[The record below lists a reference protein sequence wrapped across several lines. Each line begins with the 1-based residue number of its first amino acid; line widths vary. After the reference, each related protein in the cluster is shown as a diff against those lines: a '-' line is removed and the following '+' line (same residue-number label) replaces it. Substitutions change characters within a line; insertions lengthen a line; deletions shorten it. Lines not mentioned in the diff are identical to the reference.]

1 MPVYSDQIGGMIN
14 QQNQMFAGYG
24 AFASGFSPGA
34 PPGMMGYGGGDQSPY
49 GGAYPTF
56 PSAQFEAGQHVLG
69 GVHAALPAAI
79 GAATFAGAFLPGA
92 AGRAIGRLDPFQA
105 ALSGF
110 GRASGVSRGMAGM
123 GVMDSI
129 GQMGSN
135 IGRIGAGGVG
145 NVFRA
150 GLTGAGGAAAAAFL
164 PLAGMAAVTHATG
177 QMAQG
182 AQFTGQVHRTL
193 GENFRFLNPA
203 SQTGHG
209 FSREQGAE
217 IADTVRTMGNKD
229 IMSSPQELLR
239 VMNQSIQG
247 GMFRPVQDAKQ
258 FQDKFK
264 EVVGALK
271 EISKT
276 FNTTLEGAM
285 PFLQEGRRMGFWTP
299 ADVQRM
305 ASSTVGTAKLTG
317 LSVAQVQ
324 QMQGQGASMAR
335 QVGAAGTTGAEGM
348 TKTLGIV
355 GGAIRGGTISE
366 QQLSEMTGGLMG
378 GEAIQAFSGQMQ
390 ASATR
395 FASSRT
401 ARWLLA
407 ATAGKDM
414 KHLDAGKLA
423 LLSSGQM
430 GLGGLRESAEKN
442 VQGRGADFVMGE
454 EEMRGDLLKQGP
466 EAQMG
471 FLRGI
476 AGKRLFGETGMDK
489 LATRRLIQR
498 FMGGDSKQADAMAK
512 ILRDLPNIMRENVQ
526 RTEAEAD
533 QQQRDHTEMMEHSY
547 EGLKRKVSLWWKSS
561 IDEPLQK
568 VGASVAES
576 IGDSWERL
584 TDKVWGRTPRSM
596 RNMGITSGMAS
607 ALREEA
613 MGRPGAARAM
623 FASQGEVEKQF
634 GAPSG
639 GMSAMI
645 SDPERMMRGGTG
657 REALSAI
664 GVDFGVNMRTE
675 RRTREGLLE
684 EANAKFGAVDAASGP
699 LNLSRA
705 KAMGFSDMESARAG
719 LKTVGKVWENAG
731 VDRFAS
737 GLQDSNP
744 MERAK
749 KIAARISSDPGVSPE
764 IKAQLAGKTPEQQ
777 AAIIS
782 AGTDET
788 NRGRLGLDMSD
799 LAKQVK
805 SAMGVD
811 TSGENRKSVED
822 SMTSSLNNL
831 AEALTPKTAGGTGTQ
846 GSIGGGFVFSD
857 EDMPQASDNRN
868 RLSKLLNG
876 EDGDVVRTA
885 LAFTGSD
892 DPGIKARGHDM
903 LQKLA
908 LKHGKDPG
916 MHDMLNSMATGSNP
930 DVAKAVADV
939 AKNQKLLNFFDRN
952 ETVQNRLTQTRESMM
967 SKGEEEYSG
976 IMKGLNETGLGGI
989 AELIEGGDKLTGAEI
1004 TKKLSSISEK
1014 ASTMDPEQVA
1024 RVQAMLKDVKGA
1036 GMIQA
1041 TLGGALEQRG
1051 LKSAFA
1057 RGKSHSLGEQAG
1069 ALSGMSGQLLGR
1081 SLTSQEVSKIQ
1092 GKGGKEFIE
1101 QLITEERKKG
1111 SLSEGNVDTF
1121 RDMVMGVKEGGSSR
1135 LFGAQKKL
1143 MDANISASLSNV
1155 AEKQRDLA
1163 GGLLGKL
1170 GSPSGIHQ
1178 QLIDIGLT
1186 LKAIKDGG
1194 QLKGPDNPKGMRSN
1208 ADGTV
1213 E

>member
-1 MPVYSDQIGGMIN
+1 
-14 QQNQMFAGYG
+14 
-24 AFASGFSPGA
+24 
-34 PPGMMGYGGGDQSPY
+34 
-49 GGAYPTF
+49 
-56 PSAQFEAGQHVLG
+56 
-69 GVHAALPAAI
+69 
-79 GAATFAGAFLPGA
+79 
-92 AGRAIGRLDPFQA
+92 
-105 ALSGF
+105 
-110 GRASGVSRGMAGM
+110 
-123 GVMDSI
+123 
-129 GQMGSN
+129 
-135 IGRIGAGGVG
+135 
-145 NVFRA
+145 
-150 GLTGAGGAAAAAFL
+150 
-164 PLAGMAAVTHATG
+164 
-177 QMAQG
+177 
-182 AQFTGQVHRTL
+182 
-193 GENFRFLNPA
+193 
-203 SQTGHG
+203 
-209 FSREQGAE
+209 
-217 IADTVRTMGNKD
+217 
-229 IMSSPQELLR
+229 
-239 VMNQSIQG
+239 
-247 GMFRPVQDAKQ
+247 
-258 FQDKFK
+258 
-264 EVVGALK
+264 
-271 EISKT
+271 
-276 FNTTLEGAM
+276 
-285 PFLQEGRRMGFWTP
+285 
-299 ADVQRM
+299 
-305 ASSTVGTAKLTG
+305 
-317 LSVAQVQ
+317 
-324 QMQGQGASMAR
+324 
-335 QVGAAGTTGAEGM
+335 
-348 TKTLGIV
+348 
-355 GGAIRGGTISE
+355 
-366 QQLSEMTGGLMG
+366 
-378 GEAIQAFSGQMQ
+378 
-390 ASATR
+390 
-395 FASSRT
+395 
-401 ARWLLA
+401 
-407 ATAGKDM
+407 
-414 KHLDAGKLA
+414 
-423 LLSSGQM
+423 
-430 GLGGLRESAEKN
+430 
-442 VQGRGADFVMGE
+442 
-454 EEMRGDLLKQGP
+454 
-466 EAQMG
+466 
-471 FLRGI
+471 
-476 AGKRLFGETGMDK
+476 
-489 LATRRLIQR
+489 
-498 FMGGDSKQADAMAK
+498 
-512 ILRDLPNIMRENVQ
+512 
-526 RTEAEAD
+526 
-533 QQQRDHTEMMEHSY
+533 
-547 EGLKRKVSLWWKSS
+547 
-561 IDEPLQK
+561 
-568 VGASVAES
+568 
-576 IGDSWERL
+576 
-584 TDKVWGRTPRSM
+584 
-596 RNMGITSGMAS
+596 
-607 ALREEA
+607 
-613 MGRPGAARAM
+613 
-623 FASQGEVEKQF
+623 
-634 GAPSG
+634 
-639 GMSAMI
+639 
-645 SDPERMMRGGTG
+645 
-657 REALSAI
+657 
-664 GVDFGVNMRTE
+664 
-675 RRTREGLLE
+675 
-684 EANAKFGAVDAASGP
+684 
-699 LNLSRA
+699 
-705 KAMGFSDMESARAG
+705 
-719 LKTVGKVWENAG
+719 
-731 VDRFAS
+731 
-737 GLQDSNP
+737 
-744 MERAK
+744 
-749 KIAARISSDPGVSPE
+749 
-764 IKAQLAGKTPEQQ
+764 
-777 AAIIS
+777 
-782 AGTDET
+782 
-788 NRGRLGLDMSD
+788 MSD

-1057 RGKSHSLGEQAG
+1057 RGKSHSLGE